1 MLTASFFTLFSTVLI
16 TLRGVHAQ
24 ANPQL
29 EVESIDAQFDNSY
42 LVPDLLA
49 NFDPVAYL
57 TVSYGGKAIS
67 AGTLLPVADTQAAP
81 AITITA
87 ANSTVTL
94 PANLTLALVDPGA
107 IGKLSTPGP
116 TRHWLVNGVT
126 VGANGALVIP
136 ETSITAYGAP
146 YPDEADAPHRYALLL
161 WDQPASFAPQGDLAA
176 GPQPITQFNLNDYVT
191 SSGLG
196 PVVAGWYFTCTRG
209 NAVAPTETSAVD
221 TATLPAYLSAHASSS
236 GSQTR
241 SSSTAGTTGTSGGS
255 GSNGALGSLS
265 LPRGSVAAAL
275 AAAVFGVFVA

>member
-1 MLTASFFTLFSTVLI
+1 MLTSSFLTLLSTVLV
-16 TLRGVHAQ
+16 TLHGVHAQ

-49 NFDPVAYL
+49 TFDPVAYL
-57 TVSYGGKAIS
+57 TVSYNGAPVS
-67 AGTLLPVADTQAAP
+67 AGTLIAVNDTQTAP
-81 AITITA
+81 TITITA

-94 PANLTLALVDPGA
+94 PSTLTLAMVDPGA

-126 VGANGALVIP
+126 VGSNGALVIP

-146 YPDEADAPHRYALLL
+146 YPDEADAPHRYAIVL
-161 WDQPASFAPQGDLAA
+161 WDQPSTFAPQGDLAT

-196 PVVAGWYFTCTRG
+196 RVVAAWYFTCTRG
-209 NAVAPTETSAVD
+209 TAVAPTETSAVD
-221 TATLPAYLSAHASSS
+221 TATLPAAQSASHSGSSHASTS
-236 GSQTR
+236 T
-241 SSSTAGTTGTSGGS
+241 SSTGSGSGGS
-255 GSNGALGSLS
+255 GSGNGALGSVS
-265 LPRGSVAAAL
+265 FAPAGVAAAL
-275 AAAVFGVFVA
+275 GAAVFGVFVA